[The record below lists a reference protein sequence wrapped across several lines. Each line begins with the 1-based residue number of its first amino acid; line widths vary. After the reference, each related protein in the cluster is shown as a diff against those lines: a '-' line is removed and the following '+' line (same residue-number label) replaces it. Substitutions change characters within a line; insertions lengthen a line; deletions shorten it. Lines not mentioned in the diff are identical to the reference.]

1 MNPRF
6 GYPATADDYRE
17 KARARLPRFLFDYL
31 DGGAADEQTLRA
43 NETDWAKIH
52 LRQRVLVNVDQ
63 VDTTAT
69 LAGQACS
76 MPVVLAPLG
85 LAGMMARRGEVQAVR
100 AANAAGIPFT
110 LSTVGICPVEEVQ
123 AAATEAAWFQLYMI
137 RDRPR
142 IKALLEKAWT
152 AGCRTLVFTVDL
164 PLPGM
169 RHRDFRNGLSSTGP
183 RSRVL
188 KIQQLLSRPGWLWN
202 VALRGGPLSFGN
214 LTDAMPDAG
223 DLDAFK
229 DWIDTQF
236 DPTVTWEDIE
246 WIRNHWQGKLL
257 LKGILD
263 VEDARQAVQVG
274 ADGIVVSNHG
284 GRQLDGVASGAG
296 KLPDIVAAVGSQTEI
311 LVDGGVRSGTDVFR
325 ALALGAKG
333 LMIGRPWA
341 WALAGGGEAGLTRLL
356 TSWQQELR
364 LAMTLTGVTRIA
376 DIGTDQLDRPHN
388 PEFRK
393 AGEQQ

>member
-1 MNPRF
+1 MNPKF

-31 DGGAADEQTLRA
+31 DGGATDEQTLRA
-43 NETDWAKIH
+43 NEADWANIH

-63 VDTTAT
+63 VDTTTT
-69 LAGQACS
+69 LAGQACA

-85 LAGMMARRGEVQAVR
+85 LAGMMAQRGEVQAVR

-110 LSTVGICPVEEVQ
+110 LSTVGICAVEEVQ
-123 AAATEAAWFQLYMI
+123 AAAAEAVWFQLYMI
-137 RDRPR
+137 RDRAR
-142 IKALLEKAWT
+142 IEALLEKAW
-152 AGCRTLVFTVDL
+152 ASGCRTLVFTVDL
-164 PLPGM
+164 PQPGM

-188 KIQQLLSRPGWLWN
+188 KIQQLLSRPVWLWN

-214 LTDAMPDAG
+214 LSDVLPDAG
-223 DLDAFK
+223 NLNAFK
-229 DWIDTQF
+229 EWIDTQF
-236 DPTVTWEDIE
+236 DPTVTWADIE
-246 WIRNHWQGKLL
+246 WIRDHWQGKLL

-284 GRQLDGVASGAG
+284 GRQLDGVASGVG
-296 KLPDIVAAVGSQTEI
+296 KLPEIVAAVGSQTEI
-311 LVDGGVRSGTDVFR
+311 LVDGGIRSGVDVFR
-325 ALALGAKG
+325 ALALGAQG
-333 LMIGRPWA
+333 VMIGRPWA
-341 WALAGGGEAGLTRLL
+341 WALAGGGEAGLTKLL

-376 DIGTDQLDRPHN
+376 DIGTDQLDRPHK
-388 PEFRK
+388 PEFQK
-393 AGEQQ
+393 AGE

>member
-1 MNPRF
+1 MTPKF

-17 KARARLPRFLFDYL
+17 KARARLPGFLFDYL
-31 DGGAADEQTLRA
+31 DGGATDEQTLRA
-43 NETDWAKIH
+43 NETDWANVK
-52 LRQRVLVNVDQ
+52 LRQRVLVNVDH

-123 AAATEAAWFQLYMI
+123 AAASEVAWFQLYMI
-137 RDRPR
+137 RDRAR
-142 IKALLEKAWT
+142 IEALLEKAWA

-169 RHRDFRNGLSSTGP
+169 RHRDFRNGLSSAGP
-183 RSRVL
+183 RSKIL
-188 KIQQLLSRPGWLWN
+188 KIQQLLSRPAWLWD

-214 LTDAMPDAG
+214 LSDAMPDASN
-223 DLDAFK
+223 LDAFK
-229 DWIDTQF
+229 DWIDAQF
-236 DPTVTWEDIE
+236 DPTVTWADIE
-246 WIRNHWQGKLL
+246 WIREHWQGTLL

-263 VEDARQAVQVG
+263 VEDARQAVQLG

-325 ALALGAKG
+325 ALALGARG
-333 LMIGRPWA
+333 VMIGRPWA

-376 DIGTDQLDRPHN
+376 DISADQLDRPEK
-388 PEFRK
+388 PEFQK